1 MQLVAVGLGSTLV
14 PEMALP
20 QLVDNHPAMA
30 RVPLKEP
37 GHLRR
42 IAFIVRPNYPML
54 VNIETLQTLIN
65 EELKSSFAGSDQDAL
80 SL

>member
-1 MQLVAVGLGSTLV
+1 MGSTLV
-14 PEMALP
+14 PEMALS
-20 QLVDNHPAMA
+20 QLVDNNPALA
-30 RVPLKEP
+30 RVPLAEP
-37 GHLRR
+37 GPHRE